1 MEAALSRAVPNTD
14 GRVMM
19 EFAMDWLAKAGY
31 LTVAQ
36 NLFFWGKRLRY
47 LVSTM
52 HDYRAGHGRA
62 FDNIEVARS
71 WLSAH
76 PNCTGKTGVIGFC
89 MGGGFALLL
98 APRHQFAVYSVNYG
112 LIPTKLRVEC
122 DVKEYP
128 GAGHAF
134 MNDHKAP
141 LFTFFKVVFGAG
153 FHEPSANDAR
163 ARILRFFER
172 HLQ

>member
-76 PNCTGKTGVIGFC
+76 PNCTG
-89 MGGGFALLL
+89 
-98 APRHQFAVYSVNYG
+98 N
-112 LIPTKLRVEC
+112 VEC
-122 DVKEYP
+122 DV
-128 GAGHAF
+128 
-134 MNDHKAP
+134 
-141 LFTFFKVVFGAG
+141 FKVVFGAG

>member
-62 FDNIEVARS
+62 FDDIEVARS
-71 WLSAH
+71 WLSA
-76 PNCTGKTGVIGFC
+76 
-89 MGGGFALLL
+89 
-98 APRHQFAVYSVNYG
+98 PRELHRQDRRDRFLHGWRLCSPARAATPICG
-112 LIPTKLRVEC
+112 LQRELRLIPTKLRVEC

-141 LFTFFKVVFGAG
+141 LFTFFKVIFGAG
-153 FHEPSANDAR
+153 FPEPSANDAR